1 VIASLLLVSSA
12 CKPESTA
19 RATERLARRFY
30 TALNAQEF
38 DRARSMLTNESAL
51 DRLLDEFGDFPSWA
65 DRVTKNGI
73 IAHIQPVERSTS
85 DGIADLE
92 VLVMFHDGTRRTD
105 FVRAVIVTSNW
116 KIDAASVIGS
126 DGANE
131 P

>member
-1 VIASLLLVSSA
+1 
-12 CKPESTA
+12 
-19 RATERLARRFY
+19 
-30 TALNAQEF
+30 
-38 DRARSMLTNESAL
+38 MLTNESAL